1 MTFMSRAVRTL
12 LLIPLMW
19 AALASTPVFA
29 DTVIIRQAPARVV
42 IVQAPPPGPRY
53 YGHWGYGYGPRGY
66 WPHGH
71 YYGYGYGYGQPHGPY
86 WNRGHYWR

>member
-1 MTFMSRAVRTL
+1 MAMAFMSRAVRAL

-29 DTVIIRQAPARVV
+29 DTLIIRQAPSRVV
-42 IVQAPPPGPRY
+42 IVQPPPPGPRY

-66 WPHGH
+66 WPRDH
-71 YYGYGYGYGQPHGPY
+71 YYGYGYGQPHRPY
-86 WNRGHYWR
+86 WNHGHYWR